1 MFSFGCLF
9 IKSAE
14 FLQASDSDKLELG
27 IVVPEFVALS
37 GIFFIGK
44 TSVIYG
50 GIAFGFSM
58 LGLILPDTF
67 IVGNPLEVSGITPEH
82 VIGHIM
88 FGLVAGIAS
97 FSFRYAILSGLFPI
111 ILDFDHWIQFFGI
124 EMIPRMAHSITFGFI
139 AVIVMMA
146 LFGRKDLRLGAIAIA
161 AVFSHMSFDIFLGGT
176 TEFPI
181 FVPFISQSVTFS
193 GLDWIFFEV
202 LAIVI
207 IFVASIIVIKKQK
220 VKLF

>member
-1 MFSFGCLF
+1 M
-9 IKSAE
+9 
-14 FLQASDSDKLELG
+14 
-27 IVVPEFVALS
+27 ALS
-37 GIFFIGK
+37 SIFFITK
-44 TSVIYG
+44 TTLVYG

-58 LGLILPDTF
+58 LGVILPDAF
-67 IVGNPLEVSGITPEH
+67 LVGNPLEVSGITPEH
-82 VIGHIM
+82 IIGHIIW
-88 FGLVAGIAS
+88 GLVAGIAS

-139 AVIVMMA
+139 AIGVMMI
-146 LFGRKDLRLGAIAIA
+146 LFGRKDLRLGGIAIA

-176 TEFPI
+176 TEFPV

-193 GLDWIFFEV
+193 GLNWIFFEV
-202 LAIVI
+202 LSIAI
-207 IFVASIIVIKKQK
+207 IFAASIIVIKKQK